1 VTINELNADDKDYYF
16 MPKNINMKYSM
27 NVVVNR
33 KGVRLDLS
41 SEQID
46 EMILHGFSCMAEY
59 IDKRRALLYEKNKA
73 RLRGLRDTED
83 LLG

>member
-1 VTINELNADDKDYYF
+1 
-16 MPKNINMKYSM
+16 M

-46 EMILHGFSCMAEY
+46 EMILHGFSSMAEY

-73 RLRGLRDTED
+73 RLRGLHDFED
-83 LLG
+83 SEDATIQESPKAENSV